1 MKASEL
7 IEKLKSFP
15 PDTVVVLCDMNRM
28 AYEASGD
35 SSGEGLYY
43 DFEIGLDEEM
53 FFSCDDEDQEN
64 PIPTVVLSF
73 ETDYEDKA
81 KELAELDAYAKSL
94 EDKNN

>member
-7 IEKLKSFP
+7 IKLLETMP

-35 SSGEGLYY
+35 PSAEGLYY
-43 DFEIGLDEEM
+43 DFDVGLDDEM
-53 FFSCDDEDQEN
+53 FFSYEDDEQEN

>member
-1 MKASEL
+1 MNVSEL

-15 PDTVVVLCDMNRM
+15 SDTVVVLCDMNRM

-35 SSGEGLYY
+35 PSCEGLYY
-43 DFEIGLDEEM
+43 DFEVGLDEEM